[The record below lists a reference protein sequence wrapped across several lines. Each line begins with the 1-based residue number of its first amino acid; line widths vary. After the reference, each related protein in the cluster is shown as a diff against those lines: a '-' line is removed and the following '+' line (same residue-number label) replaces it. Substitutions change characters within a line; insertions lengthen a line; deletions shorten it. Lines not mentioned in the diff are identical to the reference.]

1 MSGFPAKLKFTQ
13 TQQKFLESRGIT
25 DLSTLL
31 HTYPYRYYRITPAD
45 TWQEG
50 DEVLFTGLLRQIK
63 DIRRISNGRIL
74 CRIIVSS
81 WNRDLEVSVFSY
93 GYAPSFKTDALITV
107 CGQYHETDQ
116 VSAIWTSTKPLE
128 GGKNLY
134 PVYTLPAKT
143 RRDTMIRLMDKALPF
158 ASSIPDRVPPFLR
171 ERHQLPDQARALRMV
186 HQPES
191 LEELS
196 RGLQALK
203 YEEFLCFHTVRM
215 MQSEKYPRPGRI
227 FDQSRIEDKLSML
240 PYTLT
245 ADQRKSLDE
254 ILADMRGEFAMYRL
268 LQGEVGCGKTV
279 VGAMALYACVLSG
292 LQGALLAP
300 TEILARQHLA
310 TLSSF
315 GIDATLYC
323 SSLKASEKRRVLE
336 GLKNGTISLVVG
348 THSLFSDPVEFDRLG
363 LVIADEQQR
372 FGVLQRRALIEKG
385 THPDV
390 LLMSAT
396 PIPRTAAHFCYGDIS
411 LSAIRTLPPGRKP
424 FLTKT
429 IFSKSMKPVLDRVM
443 EAIDQE
449 NRQVYVICPAV
460 EKNEETTL
468 HSVKEIHAG
477 MNSVLGS
484 RYSIGLL
491 HGGMKTEEKEAA
503 MQAFKDKK
511 IQILV
516 ATTVVEVGIDVPDAT
531 VMVIY
536 DSDRFGL
543 STLHQLRGRVARGQK
558 QGECY
563 LLSSTKNPQAK
574 ERLRMMEKITD
585 GFELSAFDLRMRG
598 PGDLLGTRQSG
609 LPAFI
614 LGSEEEDL
622 DLIEACLSDA
632 REVLE
637 HPEWP
642 DNRVL
647 MAYAREACQS
657 GSYLD

>member
-1 MSGFPAKLKFTQ
+1 MSGFPARLKFTD
-13 TQQKFLESRGIT
+13 TQKKFLESRGIE
-25 DLSTLL
+25 DLSALL
-31 HTYPYRYYRITPAD
+31 HTYPYRYHRIVPAD
-45 TWQEG
+45 QWADG
-50 DEVLFTGLLRQIK
+50 DEVLFTGRLKEIK
-63 DIRRISNGRIL
+63 DTRRISQGRIL
-74 CRIIVSS
+74 CRIVVSS

-93 GYAPSFKTDALITV
+93 GYAPSFKTDTLLTV
-107 CGQYHETDQ
+107 CGQYHETDK

-128 GGKNLY
+128 AGLTLY

-143 RRDTMIRLMDKALPF
+143 RRDTMIRLIDKALPF
-158 ASSIPDRVPPFLR
+158 ADQLEDRVPEYLR
-171 ERHQLPDQARALRMV
+171 TRHQLPDQTEALRRV
-186 HQPES
+186 HQPEN

-196 RGLQALK
+196 SGLQALK

-215 MQSEKYPRPGRI
+215 MQSQRIARAGRI
-227 FDQSRIEDKLSML
+227 FDQERIEEKLAML

-254 ILADMRGEFAMYRL
+254 ILSDMRGEFAMYRL

-279 VGAMALYACVLSG
+279 VGAMALYACFLSG

-300 TEILARQHLA
+300 TEILARQHIA

-315 GIDATLYC
+315 GIEASLYC
-323 SSLKASEKRRVLE
+323 SSLKNREKKKVLE

-385 THPDV
+385 THSDV

-424 FLTKT
+424 VITKT
-429 IFSKSMKPVLDRVM
+429 FFSRSMKPVLGRVM

-449 NRQVYVICPAV
+449 QRQVYVICPAV
-460 EKNEETTL
+460 EINEETTL
-468 HSVKEIHAG
+468 HSAREIHAG
-477 MNSVLGS
+477 MTSVLGS

-491 HGGMKTEEKEAA
+491 HGGMKTEEKEAV
-503 MQAFKDKK
+503 MQAFKEKQL
-511 IQILV
+511 QILV

-531 VMVIY
+531 IMVIY
-536 DSDRFGL
+536 DADRFGL
-543 STLHQLRGRVARGQK
+543 ATLHQLRGRCARGPK

-585 GFELSAFDLRMRG
+585 GFELSAFDLHMRG

-614 LGSEEEDL
+614 LGSEQDDL
-622 DLIEACLSDA
+622 GLIESCIEDA
-632 REVLE
+632 KEVLE
-637 HPEWP
+637 HPEFP
-642 DNRVL
+642 QNRVL
-647 MAYAREACQS
+647 MNYARKAARQ